1 MIKEESMQNVNQ
13 RWVRKSPY
21 SVRETADRLLAKLA
35 EFPEVMIVADV
46 DQQKVAELSG
56 KSIDDA
62 VCLMFQNTKL
72 VGSLLSSN
80 IDAGFELPIKAF
92 IWKEKDGQV
101 WIRCTDIDHMND
113 FYQLN
118 GGQGAIDAIY
128 ALLPGWL
135 DHTVS

>member
-1 MIKEESMQNVNQ
+1 MKKKSMQNVNQ
-13 RWVRKSPY
+13 RWIRKSPY
-21 SVRETADRLLAKLA
+21 SVRDTADRLLTKLK

-46 DQQKVAELSG
+46 DQKKVAALSD
-56 KSIDDA
+56 KKINDA
-62 VCLMFQNTKL
+62 ICLMFQNTKL

-80 IDAGFELPIKAF
+80 IDVGFELPIKAY
-92 IWKEKDGQV
+92 IWQDKNKEV

-118 GGQGAIDAIY
+118 GGVGAIDAIY
-128 ALLPGWL
+128 SLLPNWL